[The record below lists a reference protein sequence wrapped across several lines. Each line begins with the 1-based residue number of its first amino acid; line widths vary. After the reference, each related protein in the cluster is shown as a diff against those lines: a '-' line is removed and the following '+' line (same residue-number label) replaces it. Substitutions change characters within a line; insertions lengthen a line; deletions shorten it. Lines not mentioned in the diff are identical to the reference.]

1 MPVAWRPRGKHP
13 AAAGGAT
20 AGENPM
26 RSVIA
31 ATLAAVATL
40 IAANVIGV
48 AAAPIEQGAS
58 AAAARAAY
66 RQGMAGAVADG
77 QQKAEFLAGKA
88 GATLGNVQSI
98 VEGGGWI
105 TCIGADAYVEYEGE
119 QPDVGS
125 TSVGT
130 VVPLASGTAGAPT
143 PGRPSLKKRPKHPG
157 AAHKAS
163 TSTCSLSA
171 TVSLVYAIS

>member
-1 MPVAWRPRGKHP
+1 
-13 AAAGGAT
+13 
-20 AGENPM
+20 M

-48 AAAPIEQGAS
+48 AAAEAPTGSPARTVAVEGVATVPIEQGAS